1 MKTQSELV
9 RAADENFVASF
20 RNWPSTFLE
29 ARRARRRRSSPSPAS
44 RCRSSTAA
52 SSPNTRHR
60 RSWEPPWHGW
70 RSERCRFGPG
80 SRRGSCPTCARC
92 PWRTGS
98 SSTPGSSRAWSSI
111 RSRCPHAAGRVTV
124 VPILAASLDEFLG
137 VLEDGGLSPALARRL
152 ISPSL
157 AADPDVQL
165 FVGRLDGTPVGTSIA
180 IRSRDASG
188 VYNVGRFRVPAG
200 AASAPRSRGPRSRRT
215 AWGHDTVVLQ
225 SSSMGLPLY
234 SGLGFRTVAP
244 YVVFRKSS
252 DACPATRVGM
262 GRPTRSSGDLA
273 GTAPSA
279 RRDGGVRR
287 PVCAAGTS

>member
-20 RNWPSTFLE
+20 RKLAEHVPRGETRETE
-29 ARRARRRRSSPSPAS
+29 AIFSFVTGLPLSFFNGCIVTQHASPSELG
-44 RCRSSTAA
+44 AA
-52 SSPNTRHR
+52 LA
-60 RSWEPPWHGW
+60 WAA
-70 RSERCRFGPG
+70 EREVPF
-80 SRRGSCPTCARC
+80 
-92 PWRTGS
+92 
-98 SSTPGSSRAWSSI
+98 RAWVAERLVSDLREVPMAHGLELDSWLFPGMVLHPLPDVPTQP
-111 RSRCPHAAGRVTV
+111 SRVTV

-188 VYNVGRFRVPAG
+188 VYNVGTIPSARRRGVG
-200 AASAPRSRGPRSRRT
+200 AALTWAAVEAGR
-215 AWGHDTVVLQ
+215 ALGHDTVVLQ

-252 DACPATRVGM
+252 DAGPAGGGSVGTHSPAQF
-262 GRPTRSSGDLA
+262 G
-273 GTAPSA
+273 
-279 RRDGGVRR
+279 
-287 PVCAAGTS
+287 